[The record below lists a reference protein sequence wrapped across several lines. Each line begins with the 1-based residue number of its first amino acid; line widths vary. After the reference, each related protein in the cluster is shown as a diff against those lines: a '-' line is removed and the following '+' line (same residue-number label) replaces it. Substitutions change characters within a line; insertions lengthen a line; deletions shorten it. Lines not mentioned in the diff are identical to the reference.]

1 MAPAGPAFWNTC
13 RFSSHRGRVFA
24 SVGGAALI
32 PELLSSGLG
41 FWAAATRE
49 EPCGGSRVGG
59 EQRGSWREGR
69 SPPPVRL
76 NGRGLT
82 APHYCHLRGSDFTV
96 HGLGGHEHSDCVS
109 WSLPQSDWCPC
120 ETRRTQSCPLG
131 RPCGT
136 RTHPLE
142 HLPAEERGLGE
153 GPADTL
159 ITASC
164 LWGLKVNVCRPRGS
178 LALSC

>member
-1 MAPAGPAFWNTC
+1 MGAAEWAGSSGGAGGKAGP
-13 RFSSHRGRVFA
+13 
-24 SVGGAALI
+24 
-32 PELLSSGLG
+32 
-41 FWAAATRE
+41 
-49 EPCGGSRVGG
+49 
-59 EQRGSWREGR
+59 
-69 SPPPVRL
+69 PPPVRL
-76 NGRGLT
+76 NSRGLT